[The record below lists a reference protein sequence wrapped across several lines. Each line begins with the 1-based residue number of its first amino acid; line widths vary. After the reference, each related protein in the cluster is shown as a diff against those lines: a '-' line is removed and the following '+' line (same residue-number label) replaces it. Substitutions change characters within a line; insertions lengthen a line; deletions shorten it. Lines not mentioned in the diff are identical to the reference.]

1 MQLPGG
7 VTASDSCKYLEIRR
21 RQADGRWLIPRD
33 IGNSDIPL
41 PAPPPPAAGKKGT

>member
-7 VTASDSCKYLEIRR
+7 VTLPDSGKFLEIRR

-41 PAPPPPAAGKKGT
+41 PAPSPPAAGKKGT